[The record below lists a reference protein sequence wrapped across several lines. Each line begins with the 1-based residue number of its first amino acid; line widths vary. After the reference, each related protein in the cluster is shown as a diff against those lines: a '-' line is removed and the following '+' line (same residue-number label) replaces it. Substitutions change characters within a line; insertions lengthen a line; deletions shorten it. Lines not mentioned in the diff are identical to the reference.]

1 MCSAKPSKPTLAKQ
15 NSNPRSSSAP
25 EVPENPEVP
34 EATAVPALMNLPLFI
49 ARRIYGSEDHQR
61 EVSRPAIRIATIGV
75 AIGLAV
81 MIITV
86 SVVFGF
92 KHTIRDK
99 VVGFGSHIQ
108 VLNFASSQTPSPPPI
123 CISDSLM
130 EVIRKTPGV
139 RHVER
144 FSMTQGMLK
153 TDDEFLGVG
162 FKGVG
167 NDYDLTFL
175 KDHLVEGEV
184 PTFSNDKPEYQL
196 LISRMMADKL
206 RLKVGDRVYAYFI
219 VNDLRARKFTIKGIY
234 ETNMTQFDQSLC
246 FTDFSVPIKIN
257 GWEKDQCSGVEV
269 LVQDFDRLDETA
281 MRFVMSINRR
291 TDKYGATLTTQTI
304 HEAYPH
310 IFSWLSLLDINV
322 WIILALMVA
331 VAGFTMISGLL
342 IIILERT
349 QMIGILKALGMRNKT
364 VRHTFLWFAAFIIG
378 RGLFWGN
385 VIGIGLV
392 VLQQQTGFIHLDPA
406 SYYVD
411 TAPMELNIPI
421 IIALNIATLLISLFV
436 LIAPSF
442 LISHIHPA
450 RSMRYE

>member
-1 MCSAKPSKPTLAKQ
+1 
-15 NSNPRSSSAP
+15 
-25 EVPENPEVP
+25 
-34 EATAVPALMNLPLFI
+34 MNLPLFI
-49 ARRIYGSEDHQR
+49 ARRINGSEGQRR

-108 VLNFASSQTPSPPPI
+108 VENYMAQQLSAPVPI
-123 CISDSLM
+123 SISDSLM
-130 EVIRKTPGV
+130 NVMKQLPGI

-144 FSMTQGMLK
+144 YALTQGILK
-153 TDDEFLGVG
+153 TDDDFLGVA

-167 NDYDLTFL
+167 SDYDTTFL
-175 KDHLVEGEV
+175 SEHIVEGKM
-184 PTFSNDKPEYQL
+184 PKFSDGQSKYPL

-206 RLKVGDRVYAYFI
+206 RLKAGEKVYAYFI
-219 VNDLRARKFTIKGIY
+219 GNDDVRARKFTITGIY

-246 FTDFSVPIKIN
+246 FTDYNVPIRLN
-257 GWEKDQCSGVEV
+257 GWEPDQCSGAEL
-269 LVQDFDRLDETA
+269 LVDDFDQLDQVAEEVVA
-281 MRFVMSINRR
+281 KVNRR
-291 TDKYGATLTTQTI
+291 TDKYGAIITSQTI
-304 HEAYPH
+304 REAHPH
-310 IFSWLSLLDINV
+310 VFQWLELLDINV
-322 WIILALMVA
+322 WIILALMIC

-378 RGLFWGN
+378 RGMLVGDI
-385 VIGIGLV
+385 IGIGLV

-421 IIALNIATLLISLFV
+421 IVLLNVVTLLVSLFV

>member
-1 MCSAKPSKPTLAKQ
+1 
-15 NSNPRSSSAP
+15 
-25 EVPENPEVP
+25 
-34 EATAVPALMNLPLFI
+34 MNLPLFI
-49 ARRIYGSEDHQR
+49 ARRINGSEGQRR

-108 VLNFASSQTPSPPPI
+108 VENYMAQQLSAPVPI
-123 CISDSLM
+123 SISDSLM
-130 EVIRKTPGV
+130 KVMKQLPGIR
-139 RHVER
+139 HAER
-144 FSMTQGMLK
+144 YALTQGILK
-153 TDDEFLGVG
+153 TDDDFLGVA

-167 NDYDLTFL
+167 SDYDTTFL
-175 KDHLVEGEV
+175 SEHIVEGKM
-184 PTFSNDKPEYQL
+184 PKFSDGQSKYPL

-206 RLKVGDRVYAYFI
+206 QLKAGEKVYAYFI
-219 VNDLRARKFTIKGIY
+219 GNDDVRARKFTITGIY

-246 FTDFSVPIKIN
+246 FTDYNVPIRLN
-257 GWEKDQCSGVEV
+257 GWEPDQCSGAEL
-269 LVQDFDRLDETA
+269 LVDDFDQLDMVAEE
-281 MRFVMSINRR
+281 VVGKVNRR
-291 TDKYGATLTTQTI
+291 TDKYGAIITSQTI
-304 HEAYPH
+304 REAHPH
-310 IFSWLSLLDINV
+310 VFQWLELLDINV
-322 WIILALMVA
+322 WIILALMIC

-378 RGLFWGN
+378 RGMLVGDI
-385 VIGIGLV
+385 IGIGLV

-421 IIALNIATLLISLFV
+421 IVLLNVVTLLVSLFV

>member
-1 MCSAKPSKPTLAKQ
+1 
-15 NSNPRSSSAP
+15 
-25 EVPENPEVP
+25 
-34 EATAVPALMNLPLFI
+34 MNLPLFI
-49 ARRIYGSEDHQR
+49 ARRINGSEGQRR

-75 AIGLAV
+75 AIGLSV

-86 SVVFGF
+86 AVVFGF

-108 VLNFASSQTPSPPPI
+108 VENYLSQQISEPVPI
-123 CISDSLM
+123 AISDSLM
-130 EVIRKTPGV
+130 SAIKQFQGV

-144 FSMTQGMLK
+144 YSLIQGILK
-153 TDDEFLGVG
+153 TDDDFLGVV

-167 NDYDLTFL
+167 SDYDVTFL
-175 KDHLVEGEV
+175 SQHIVEGEM
-184 PTFSNDKPEYQL
+184 PKFTDGQSSYPL

-206 RLKVGDRVYAYFI
+206 GLKAGQRVFAYFI
-219 VNDLRARKFTIKGIY
+219 GNDDVRARKFTIKGIY
-234 ETNMTQFDQSLC
+234 ETHMSQFDQTLC
-246 FTDFSVPIKIN
+246 FTDYNVPIRLN
-257 GWEKDQCSGVEV
+257 GWEDDQCSGVEV
-269 LVQDFDRLDETA
+269 LVDDFDQLDNIA
-281 MRFVMSINRR
+281 IQFVKNVNRKV
-291 TDKYGATLTTQTI
+291 DKYNGIITSQTI
-304 HEAYPH
+304 REAHPH
-310 IFSWLSLLDINV
+310 IFSWLELLDINV
-322 WIILALMVA
+322 WIILVLMMC
-331 VAGFTMISGLL
+331 VAGFTMVSGLL

-378 RGLFWGN
+378 RGILLGDI
-385 VIGIGLV
+385 IGIGIII
-392 VLQQQTGFIHLDPA
+392 LQQQTGFIHLDPT

-421 IIALNIATLLISLFV
+421 IVLLNVVTLLVSLFV

>member
-1 MCSAKPSKPTLAKQ
+1 
-15 NSNPRSSSAP
+15 
-25 EVPENPEVP
+25 
-34 EATAVPALMNLPLFI
+34 MNLPLFI
-49 ARRIYGSEDHQR
+49 ARRINGSEGQRR

-108 VLNFASSQTPSPPPI
+108 VENYMAQQLSAPVPI
-123 CISDSLM
+123 SISDSLM
-130 EVIRKTPGV
+130 NVMKQLPGI

-144 FSMTQGMLK
+144 YALTQGILK
-153 TDDEFLGVG
+153 TDDDFLGVA

-167 NDYDLTFL
+167 SDYDTTFL
-175 KDHLVEGEV
+175 SEHIVEGEM
-184 PTFSNDKPEYQL
+184 PKFSDGQSKYPL

-206 RLKVGDRVYAYFI
+206 QLKAGEKVYAYFI
-219 VNDLRARKFTIKGIY
+219 GNDDVRARKFTITGIY
-234 ETNMTQFDQSLC
+234 ETNMTQFDQTLC
-246 FTDFSVPIKIN
+246 FTDYSVPIRLN
-257 GWEKDQCSGVEV
+257 GWEKDQCSGAEL
-269 LVQDFDRLDETA
+269 LVDDFDQLEQVA
-281 MRFVMSINRR
+281 EEVVAKVNRR
-291 TDKYGATLTTQTI
+291 TDKYGAIITSQTI
-304 HEAYPH
+304 REAHPH
-310 IFSWLSLLDINV
+310 VFQWLELLDINV
-322 WIILALMVA
+322 WIILALMIC

-378 RGLFWGN
+378 RGMLVGDI
-385 VIGIGLV
+385 IGIGLV

-421 IIALNIATLLISLFV
+421 IVLLNVVTLLVSLFV

>member
-1 MCSAKPSKPTLAKQ
+1 
-15 NSNPRSSSAP
+15 
-25 EVPENPEVP
+25 
-34 EATAVPALMNLPLFI
+34 MNLPLFI
-49 ARRIYGSEDHQR
+49 ARKIYGQDTDHH

-108 VLNFASSQTPSPPPI
+108 IENFMTQQTARPSPV
-123 CISDSLM
+123 CLSDTLL
-130 EVIRKTPGV
+130 RQLRQTDGV
-139 RHVER
+139 SHVALY
-144 FSMTQGMLK
+144 SMTQGILK
-153 TDDEFLGVG
+153 TDDDFLGVA
-162 FKGVG
+162 FKGIG
-167 NDYDLTFL
+167 ADYDLSFL
-175 KDHLVEGEV
+175 QGNLVEGKM
-184 PTFSNDKPEYQL
+184 PKFGQQASKYPL

-206 RLKVGDRVYAYFI
+206 NLKVGDKVYAYFI
-219 VNDLRARKFTIKGIY
+219 GEEDVRARKFTVEGIY
-234 ETNMTQFDQSLC
+234 QSDMTQFDQVLC
-246 FTDFSVPIKIN
+246 FTNFSIPVRLN
-257 GWEKDQCSGVEV
+257 GWQPDQCSGAEL
-269 LVQDFDRLDETA
+269 LVSDFDRLDVTA
-281 MRFVMSINRR
+281 ARIVKLVNSK
-291 TDKYGATLTTQTI
+291 TDRYGEIFTSQTI
-304 HEAYPH
+304 QEAHPQV
-310 IFSWLSLLDINV
+310 FSWLSLLDINV

-349 QMIGILKALGMRNKT
+349 QMIGILKALGMRTAT

-385 VIGIGLV
+385 LIGLGL
-392 VLQQQTGFIHLDPA
+392 VLLQRYTGIVRLDPA

-411 TAPMELNIPI
+411 TAPMELNLPVIA
-421 IIALNIATLLISLFV
+421 ALNLATLLVCLVILV
-436 LIAPSF
+436 APSF
-442 LISHIHPA
+442 LVAHIHPA

>member
-1 MCSAKPSKPTLAKQ
+1 
-15 NSNPRSSSAP
+15 
-25 EVPENPEVP
+25 
-34 EATAVPALMNLPLFI
+34 MNLPLFI
-49 ARRIYGSEDHQR
+49 ARRINGSEGQRR

-108 VLNFASSQTPSPPPI
+108 VENYMAQQLSAPVPI
-123 CISDSLM
+123 SISDSLM
-130 EVIRKTPGV
+130 NVMKQLPGI

-144 FSMTQGMLK
+144 YALTQGILK
-153 TDDEFLGVG
+153 TDDDFLGVA

-167 NDYDLTFL
+167 SDYDTTFL
-175 KDHLVEGEV
+175 SEHIVEGEM
-184 PTFSNDKPEYQL
+184 PKFSDGQSKYPL

-206 RLKVGDRVYAYFI
+206 RLKAGQKVYAYFI
-219 VNDLRARKFTIKGIY
+219 GNDDVRARKFTITGIY

-246 FTDFSVPIKIN
+246 FTDYNVPIRLN
-257 GWEKDQCSGVEV
+257 GWEPDQCSGAEL
-269 LVQDFDRLDETA
+269 LVDDFDQLEQVA
-281 MRFVMSINRR
+281 EEVVAKVNRR
-291 TDKYGATLTTQTI
+291 TDKYGAIITSQTI
-304 HEAYPH
+304 REAHPH
-310 IFSWLSLLDINV
+310 VFQWLELLDINV
-322 WIILALMVA
+322 WIILALMIC

-378 RGLFWGN
+378 RGMLVGDI
-385 VIGIGLV
+385 IGIGLV
-392 VLQQQTGFIHLDPA
+392 VLQQQTGFIHLDPS

-421 IIALNIATLLISLFV
+421 IVLLNVVTLLVSLFV

>member
-1 MCSAKPSKPTLAKQ
+1 
-15 NSNPRSSSAP
+15 
-25 EVPENPEVP
+25 
-34 EATAVPALMNLPLFI
+34 MNLPLFI
-49 ARRIYGSEDHQR
+49 ARRINGSEGQRR

-108 VLNFASSQTPSPPPI
+108 VENYMAQQLSAPVPI
-123 CISDSLM
+123 SISDSLM
-130 EVIRKTPGV
+130 NVMKQLPGI

-144 FSMTQGMLK
+144 YALTQGILK
-153 TDDEFLGVG
+153 TDDDFLGVA

-167 NDYDLTFL
+167 SDYDTTFL
-175 KDHLVEGEV
+175 SEHIVEGKM
-184 PTFSNDKPEYQL
+184 PKFSDGQSKYPL

-206 RLKVGDRVYAYFI
+206 QLKAGEKVYAYFI
-219 VNDLRARKFTIKGIY
+219 GNDDVRARKFTITGIY

-246 FTDFSVPIKIN
+246 FTDYNVPIRLN
-257 GWEKDQCSGVEV
+257 GWEPDQCSGAEL
-269 LVQDFDRLDETA
+269 LVDDFDQLDQVAEE
-281 MRFVMSINRR
+281 VVGKVNRR
-291 TDKYGATLTTQTI
+291 TDKYGAIITSQTI
-304 HEAYPH
+304 REAHPH
-310 IFSWLSLLDINV
+310 VFQWLGLLDINV
-322 WIILALMVA
+322 WIILALMIC

-349 QMIGILKALGMRNKT
+349 QMIGILKALGMRNST

-378 RGLFWGN
+378 RGMLVGDI
-385 VIGIGLV
+385 IGIGLV

-421 IIALNIATLLISLFV
+421 IVLLNVVTLLVSLFV